1 MTEIQMT
8 KTTELDSIVSCF
20 FVLNF
25 EHLNFEFV
33 SNFDIRI
40 SYLKRWNHHT
50 SNEILFL
57 FMV

>member
-8 KTTELDSIVSCF
+8 KTKKQKGPYNGA

-33 SNFDIRI
+33 SDFEIRI
-40 SYLKRWNHHT
+40 SCLWTLTHPHGMGDLLLKN
-50 SNEILFL
+50 
-57 FMV
+57 